1 MSLLSQSIYTINGTK
16 QFIGKTKKVEI
27 PNGCE
32 MVLFDVE
39 SLYRSTALVK
49 KVKIAL
55 QRIYIQKE
63 INQQTPRKLMKEL
76 LLLCKKEVHVIYER
90 GIYKQTNSVAMELL
104 LGAKLAIIIMVEL
117 EKAVVQTTEVLLR
130 WK

>member
-1 MSLLSQSIYTINGTK
+1 MLLLSQSIYTINGTK
-16 QFIGKTKKVEI
+16 QFIGKIKKVEI

-39 SLYRSTALVK
+39 SLYRSTALE
-49 KVKIAL
+49 KIAL

-63 INQQTPRKLMKEL
+63 INQQTTRKLMKEL

-117 EKAVVQTTEVLLR
+117 EKEVVQTTEVLLR

>member
-1 MSLLSQSIYTINGTK
+1 M
-16 QFIGKTKKVEI
+16 EI

-63 INQQTPRKLMKEL
+63 INQQTPQKLMKEL

>member
-1 MSLLSQSIYTINGTK
+1 M
-16 QFIGKTKKVEI
+16 EI

-90 GIYKQTNSVAMELL
+90 GIYKQTNRVAKELL

>member
-1 MSLLSQSIYTINGTK
+1 MLLLSQSIYTINGTK
-16 QFIGKTKKVEI
+16 QFIGKIKKVEI

-39 SLYRSTALVK
+39 SLYRSTALE
-49 KVKIAL
+49 KIAL

-76 LLLCKKEVHVIYER
+76 LLLCKKEVHVIYEC
-90 GIYKQTNSVAMELL
+90 GIYKQTNSVAMEIL

-117 EKAVVQTTEVLLR
+117 EKEVVQTTEVLLR